1 MSSYRNNNTG
11 DEKDPNRKKRKGTGN
26 GNDNG
31 SGNGNRS
38 SSQPVK
44 KQHTDS
50 KEMVP
55 SNDRENRRHAI
66 IKLLNGTI
74 TSSVFLP
81 VVEVAEIVAD
91 YAISF
96 TTVWQVNPNDNKIIL
111 PLDPTGTYDFSV
123 NWGDGS
129 EPSIVKMGGNG
140 DPFNINDITHKYKN
154 MDRKSEFTEYTVRI
168 PGLVDGFGF
177 NDNPNNRTNP
187 NNPKLREIKE
197 WGEVKL
203 HNHGSQFAYCINL
216 RSTATDTPDLTGVT
230 NMSRMFYDTRFFNG
244 DLSRWN
250 TAAVTNMS
258 GMFCFAHSFN
268 GDLSRWNTAAVTN
281 MREMFRCA
289 SSFNGDIEGWN
300 TAAVTNMYMLFW
312 DATSFEGE
320 LEGWNTA
327 AVTDMRLMF

>member
-1 MSSYRNNNTG
+1 
-11 DEKDPNRKKRKGTGN
+11 
-26 GNDNG
+26 
-31 SGNGNRS
+31 
-38 SSQPVK
+38 
-44 KQHTDS
+44 
-50 KEMVP
+50 
-55 SNDRENRRHAI
+55 
-66 IKLLNGTI
+66 
-74 TSSVFLP
+74 
-81 VVEVAEIVAD
+81 
-91 YAISF
+91 
-96 TTVWQVNPNDNKIIL
+96 
-111 PLDPTGTYDFSV
+111 
-123 NWGDGS
+123 
-129 EPSIVKMGGNG
+129 MGGNG
-140 DPFNINDITHKYKN
+140 DPFNINDITHKYN
-154 MDRKSEFTEYTVRI
+154 VNTTLDFEEYTVRI
-168 PGLVDGFGF
+168 SGLVAGVGFM
-177 NDNPNNRTNP
+177 DKQIHPLKMRK
-187 NNPKLREIKE
+187 KLREISE

-216 RSTATDTPDLTGVT
+216 RITATDTPDLTEVT
-230 NMSRMFYDTRFFNG
+230 NMSGMFYDTGFFNG